1 MAPASSH
8 VAQARGTTAAV
19 LRQWALPDAPAGDA
33 QLVVSELVTN
43 AISHGSGAVGLR
55 VRYGNH
61 QLRIEVTDGSTTPAK
76 RRRAG
81 ANDLGGRG
89 LLLVARL
96 SHRWGVA
103 GSGRTTYAVI
113 PTLTEAPP
121 CRRTTQP
128 TFDPTC

>member
-1 MAPASSH
+1 MAPASIH

-19 LRQWALPDAPAGDA
+19 LRQWALPDAPAEDA

-55 VRYGNH
+55 VLYGNH

-81 ANDLGGRG
+81 GCSSSVKAVLASRPRRNSGQTPPPVSAPIHRRAIGR
-89 LLLVARL
+89 
-96 SHRWGVA
+96 
-103 GSGRTTYAVI
+103 
-113 PTLTEAPP
+113 
-121 CRRTTQP
+121 
-128 TFDPTC
+128 